1 MKKVRRQIAVLL
13 GIVLCAAVSEGCS
26 GNAYHAEL
34 ALLRRSVDLNGYI
47 REDFLEENRVF
58 GAFYPI
64 GEAEDGTADY
74 EQLTDESYPRER
86 IFCIRSEEE
95 FNGVFVLP
103 PQELKADF
111 QTQMLVVY
119 TQACMYSRPVEIKRV
134 EKEGEELFILFGME
148 ERRGVGDASMPAQI
162 YLFVVMDALD
172 VTSIACALKIG

>member
-1 MKKVRRQIAVLL
+1 MKRLKAAALLL
-13 GIVLCAAVSEGCS
+13 GCILCIGIAGCS

-34 ALLRRSVDLNGYI
+34 ALLKRSVDLNGYI

-134 EKEGEELFILFGME
+134 RKEGEELFILFGME

>member
-13 GIVLCAAVSEGCS
+13 GIVLCAAVSAGCS

-34 ALLRRSVDLNGYI
+34 ALLKRSVDLNGYI
-47 REDFLEENRVF
+47 REEFLEENRVF

-74 EQLTDESYPRER
+74 EQLTDESCPRER

-119 TQACMYSRPVEIKRV
+119 TQACMYSRR
-134 EKEGEELFILFGME
+134 KEGEELFILFGME

-162 YLFVVMDALD
+162 YLFVVLDAVD

>member
-13 GIVLCAAVSEGCS
+13 GIVLCAAVSAGCS

-34 ALLRRSVDLNGYI
+34 ALLKRSVDLNGYI

-119 TQACMYSRPVEIKRV
+119 TQACMYSRRSGRRVYARADLSVRCYGCVGCNVDRLRV
-134 EKEGEELFILFGME
+134 ENRIKANTTEAAWGKERKEKILRPGA
-148 ERRGVGDASMPAQI
+148 G
-162 YLFVVMDALD
+162 
-172 VTSIACALKIG
+172 

>member
-13 GIVLCAAVSEGCS
+13 GIVLCAAVSAGCS

-34 ALLRRSVDLNGYI
+34 ALLKRSVDLNGYI

-134 EKEGEELFILFGME
+134 EKEGEELFILFGM
-148 ERRGVGDASMPAQI
+148 
-162 YLFVVMDALD
+162 
-172 VTSIACALKIG
+172 

>member
-13 GIVLCAAVSEGCS
+13 GIVLCAAVSAGCS

-64 GEAEDGTADY
+64 GEAEGGTADY

-86 IFCIRSEEE
+86 IFLYSERG
-95 FNGVFVLP
+95 GV
-103 PQELKADF
+103 
-111 QTQMLVVY
+111 
-119 TQACMYSRPVEIKRV
+119 
-134 EKEGEELFILFGME
+134 
-148 ERRGVGDASMPAQI
+148 
-162 YLFVVMDALD
+162 
-172 VTSIACALKIG
+172 